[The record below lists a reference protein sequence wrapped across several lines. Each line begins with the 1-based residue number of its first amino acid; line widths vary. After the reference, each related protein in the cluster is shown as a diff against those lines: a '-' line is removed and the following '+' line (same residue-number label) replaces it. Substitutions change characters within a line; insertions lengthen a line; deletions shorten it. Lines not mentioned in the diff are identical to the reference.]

1 VSVQRKPSDSH
12 PSDLEITAE
21 LPVLDVAASES
32 AELEERL
39 SSTDSWS
46 VPIMPPP
53 GQRGDGALEI
63 QLRALAE
70 QLRDVEE
77 RLRVKGARLIE
88 LENEI
93 DELRIDRKASAERAL
108 AAEEALRAVAAS
120 GPSAQ
125 VLARQVEER
134 DVSLASLQRELAS
147 AEARASAHLEALHTL
162 ENRRGIWDLLLR
174 GLDQQVDERDTRL
187 IAVEAEL
194 TRRTTLASELQA
206 DLAARVQRIA
216 ALEHEVAALAAALAQ
231 RDESLRGI
239 ESSSTTRL
247 TTERSEHARH
257 ARELDSQIAA
267 QADAIA
273 ALQGELTT
281 ALARAQELEGDL
293 RAAEDAIH
301 RLEGELRNKSSRLD
315 ELTKSSEEWRITAE
329 GARRALEEREIRISR
344 LEAEA
349 ASSAALVGTIK
360 QSLQRLEPLAQGPAD
375 PAPEGATRL
384 LVRATG
390 DSEVVHVLGR
400 RTTVGR
406 TPDNDL
412 QIDAHYISRHHAVI
426 LAGPIHTIVEDLNS
440 TNGVRVNGRRV
451 TRQQL
456 KDGDVVLIGKT
467 RFRFAVRQSRNA

>member
-1 VSVQRKPSDSH
+1 VSVQRKTSDSH
-12 PSDLEITAE
+12 PSDLETTAE
-21 LPVLDVAASES
+21 LPVLDVATSES
-32 AELEERL
+32 AELEARL
-39 SSTDSWS
+39 SSTDSWAVS
-46 VPIMPPP
+46 VIPP
-53 GQRGDGALEI
+53 GPRGEGTLDS
-63 QLRALAE
+63 QLSALAD

-88 LENEI
+88 LETEI
-93 DELRIDRKASAERAL
+93 DDLRIDRKASAERAL
-108 AAEEALRAVAAS
+108 AAEEALRALAAS

-125 VLARQVEER
+125 VLARRVEER
-134 DVSLASLQRELAS
+134 DVSLAALQNELAS
-147 AEARASAHLEALHTL
+147 AEARASSHLEALQTL

-174 GLDQQVDERDTRL
+174 GLDQQVDDRNTRL
-187 IAVEAEL
+187 VAVEAEL
-194 TRRTTLASELQA
+194 SRRTTLVSELQTN
-206 DLAARVQRIA
+206 LAARVQRIA
-216 ALEHEVAALAAALAQ
+216 ALEHEVSALAAALAQ

-239 ESSSTTRL
+239 ESSSATRL
-247 TTERSEHARH
+247 TSERSEHARH
-257 ARELDSQIAA
+257 ARDLDARITA
-267 QADAIA
+267 QADAMA
-273 ALQGELTT
+273 TLQGDLSH

-315 ELTKSSEEWRITAE
+315 ELAKSSEEWRVTAE

-360 QSLQRLEPLAQGPAD
+360 QSLQRLEPLAQEPAD

-390 DSEVVHVLGR
+390 ESEVVHVLGR

-412 QIDAHYISRHHAVI
+412 QIDATYISRHHAVI

-451 TRQQL
+451 TRHPL

-467 RFRFAVRQSRNA
+467 RFRFAVRQPKNA

>member
-1 VSVQRKPSDSH
+1 VSVQRKPSGTH
-12 PSDLEITAE
+12 PSDLETTAE
-21 LPVLDVAASES
+21 LPVLDVATAES

-39 SSTDSWS
+39 SSTDSWV
-46 VPIMPPP
+46 VPAIPAL
-53 GQRGDGALEI
+53 RGDGALEN

-88 LENEI
+88 LESEI

-108 AAEEALRAVAAS
+108 AAEEALRALAAS
-120 GPSAQ
+120 GPSAES
-125 VLARQVEER
+125 LARQLEER
-134 DVSLASLQRELAS
+134 EVSVASLQRELAS
-147 AEARASAHLEALHTL
+147 AEARASSHLEALHTL

-174 GLDQQVDERDTRL
+174 GLEQQVDDRDMRL
-187 IAVEAEL
+187 VAMEADL
-194 TRRTTLASELQA
+194 IRRTTLVAELQT
-206 DLAARVQRIA
+206 DLAARIQRVN
-216 ALEHEVAALAAALAQ
+216 ALEHEVSALAAALAQ

-239 ESSSTTRL
+239 ESSSATRL
-247 TTERSEHARH
+247 TTERSEHARR
-257 ARELDSQIAA
+257 ARELESQIGS
-267 QADAIA
+267 QADAVA
-273 ALQGELTT
+273 ALQDDLTK
-281 ALARAQELEGDL
+281 ALARSQELEGDL

-315 ELTKSSEEWRITAE
+315 ELTKSSEEWRVTAE
-329 GARRALEEREIRISR
+329 GARRALEEREVRISR

-360 QSLQRLEPLAQGPAD
+360 QSLQRLEPLAEQPAD

-384 LVRATG
+384 FVRASGET
-390 DSEVVHVLGR
+390 EVVHVLGR

-412 QIDAHYISRHHAVI
+412 QIDASFISRHHAVI
-426 LAGPIHTIVEDLNS
+426 LAGPIHTIIEDLNS

-451 TRQQL
+451 TRHPL

-467 RFRFAVRQSRNA
+467 RFRFALRQSRNA